1 MAYRENFECLDGVV
15 LFKGS
20 IVGKSGFIPG
30 KSGFIPGT
38 GHPKAVATIGNRK
51 MIALGDT
58 MEECSALF
66 ERMYASGHDDE

>member
-1 MAYRENFECLDGVV
+1 MAYRENFECRDGVV

-20 IVGKSGFIPG
+20 VVGKSGFIPG
-30 KSGFIPGT
+30 TPNL
-38 GHPKAVATIGNRK
+38 KAVATIGNRK

>member
-1 MAYRENFECLDGVV
+1 MAYRENFECRDGVV

-30 KSGFIPGT
+30 T
-38 GHPKAVATIGNRK
+38 GHPRAVATIGNRK